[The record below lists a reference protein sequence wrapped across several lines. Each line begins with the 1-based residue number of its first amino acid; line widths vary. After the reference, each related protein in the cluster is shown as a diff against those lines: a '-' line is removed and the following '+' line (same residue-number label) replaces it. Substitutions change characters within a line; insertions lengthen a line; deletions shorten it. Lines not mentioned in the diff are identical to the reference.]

1 MATMAKMFSPAPA
14 RQPRYPWFRLDMLM
28 DGIFAIAA
36 TLLVLDLKVPANLR
50 PGHLGTALL
59 HLWPEYLVYALGFLQ
74 IMAGWLST
82 RRISAWTKNVD
93 HYATVGMLL
102 GIGMFTLTPFTTA
115 VLAASIHNRADF
127 GSAARLYALVL
138 IVTLLLVGSTAFYL
152 GTQRGCGQQQHCCS
166 ATPLH
171 RRQYLSSLPTSCL
184 TFGPST
190 RCPPRVMPEPSE
202 PGWTPDC
209 KMVVPRRTSV
219 ETSGLLP
226 GPARHHRPAAS
237 STTARRRSFVAIS
250 RTSETCVASL
260 YSRHWMS

>member
-1 MATMAKMFSPAPA
+1 MSLNMATMAKMFSPAPA

-152 GTQRGCGQQQHCCS
+152 DRRGFV
-166 ATPLH
+166 
-171 RRQYLSSLPTSCL
+171 RDSLD
-184 TFGPST
+184 
-190 RCPPRVMPEPSE
+190 
-202 PGWTPDC
+202 PG
-209 KMVVPRRTSV
+209 RFRLAS
-219 ETSGLLP
+219 LLMYT
-226 GPARHHRPAAS
+226 AWLWPAAALLLS
-237 STTARRRSFVAIS
+237 YASPQASVSVLAAYFLLNLWPFDAMSTEGYAGA
-250 RTSETCVASL
+250 E
-260 YSRHWMS
+260 